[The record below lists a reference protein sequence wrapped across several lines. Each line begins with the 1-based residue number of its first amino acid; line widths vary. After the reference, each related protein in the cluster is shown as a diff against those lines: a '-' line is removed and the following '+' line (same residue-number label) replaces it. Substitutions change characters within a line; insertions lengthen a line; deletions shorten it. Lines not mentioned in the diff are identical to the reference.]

1 MSVAIDAAARG
12 SHADPA
18 AKADQYLSNLNSTFR
33 VATGWNFRSSPR
45 VAATIEK
52 IKRRIPKQIRARRG
66 QADLKLLYQHIAGWG
81 ATGQLSME
89 QLTVAAVVL
98 FMADTLGRAQAV
110 RGLPLI
116 GEHAYFCRVDGSRC
130 EPESAAG
137 LRFRLQGQK
146 TVGGTLSEWFTIKKA
161 RHSRSTLSAAE
172 HKRTCTITVLATL
185 VAKLGDDAHC
195 GKATKYPAASSE
207 SKKYGPS
214 FFIRADKTKAA
225 TRRVMSCA
233 TISKVVTKVLTDS
246 AFIVDK
252 QPGEASHVLRKHCTS
267 AVLLLRLPH
276 IPAVVVHERAH
287 HSAATWE
294 ATYRTEQCS
303 RQAEAF
309 ARLPP
314 QRQDL
319 SIEEALR
326 L

>member
-12 SHADPA
+12 THADPA

-52 IKRRIPKQIRARRG
+52 IKLHLPKQVRARRG
-66 QADLKLLYQHIAGWG
+66 QADLKLIYQHIAGWG
-81 ATGQLSME
+81 ATGQLSLP

-116 GEHAYFCRVDGSRC
+116 GEHAYFCRADGTKC
-130 EPESAAG
+130 EPGVAVG
-137 LRFRLQGQK
+137 FRFRLQGQK
-146 TVGGTLSEWFTIKKA
+146 TVSGTLSDWFVIKKA
-161 RHSRSTLSAAE
+161 RSSRSSLTSAE
-172 HKRTCTITVLATL
+172 HKRTCTISVLATL
-185 VAKLGDDAHC
+185 VAKLGDDAID
-195 GKATKYPAASSE
+195 GKAATYPE
-207 SKKYGPS
+207 TGEYRKYGPS
-214 FFIRADKTKAA
+214 FFLAAGKAKTA
-225 TRRVMSCA
+225 TMRIMSCRM
-233 TISKVVTKVLTDS
+233 ISAAVTKVLTES
-246 AFIVDK
+246 KFIQDK

-276 IPAVVVHERAH
+276 VPDAVVHERAH
-287 HSAATWE
+287 HSATTWE
-294 ATYRTEQCS
+294 TRYRTEQCD

-309 ARLPP
+309 ARLP
-314 QRQDL
+314 QASRDL